1 MTGDGDTDDAVVELE
16 AFDDVDEKDFD
27 ELLDVDLEDEVEELE
42 MDRLAL
48 TDDEKEYVDEQWDL
62 LTPEQ
67 QQSMTRINFQ
77 NATMK
82 ELYKSETPE
91 VKQAVIDYIAR
102 WDAQPKDRMPAGIP
116 EGLHDRVKTAV
127 YQFK

>member
-48 TDDEKEYVDEQWDL
+48 TDDEKEYVDE
-62 LTPEQ
+62 P
-67 QQSMTRINFQ
+67 
-77 NATMK
+77 
-82 ELYKSETPE
+82 
-91 VKQAVIDYIAR
+91 
-102 WDAQPKDRMPAGIP
+102 
-116 EGLHDRVKTAV
+116 
-127 YQFK
+127 